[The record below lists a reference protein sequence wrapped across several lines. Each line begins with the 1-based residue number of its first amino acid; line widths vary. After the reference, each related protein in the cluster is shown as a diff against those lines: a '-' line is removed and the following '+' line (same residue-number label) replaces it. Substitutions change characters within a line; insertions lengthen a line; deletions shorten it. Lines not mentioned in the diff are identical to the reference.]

1 MALESHTRAKHARMP
16 FTVNARDDMP
26 MIDSLPPRSK
36 TRRRTR
42 LLLSRCQA
50 EHSKRLFRRPPF
62 ESDDDDSALQ
72 TDGDRVGSIVGAE
85 LGQDVLDM
93 PLHRIL

>member
-1 MALESHTRAKHARMP
+1 MALESHTRAKPARMP
-16 FTVNARDDMP
+16 FTANTRDDVP
-26 MIDSLPPRSK
+26 IIDSLPPRSK
-36 TRRRTR
+36 TRAARGYCCRRTAR
-42 LLLSRCQA
+42 NSRNGCSA
-50 EHSKRLFRRPPF
+50 APSF

>member
-1 MALESHTRAKHARMP
+1 MANDAQIR
-16 FTVNARDDMP
+16 FIVNARRATR
-26 MIDSLPPRSK
+26 MIDYLSFRPRDAN
-36 TRRRTR
+36 RTR
-42 LLLSRCQA
+42 LLLSTNRA
-50 EHSKRLFRRPPF
+50 ELSKRVFRRPPF

-93 PLHRIL
+93 PLHRIF